1 MAVDV
6 KQLRVGSHILV
17 NGKRE
22 RVVGIRP
29 VRSPFNVFQVIIQHE
44 AKIFSSLG
52 YVPSTSNTIEPIPI
66 TPDLL
71 KELGFV
77 QKRMDYPY
85 GKPDIWYVD
94 PESAKLMENELVVP
108 IVSIWPMEK
117 FGFADWWKIRVLVGD
132 RPMYE
137 GEYVCRYLHEAES
150 FLGLHNIEL
159 IKE

>member
-1 MAVDV
+1 MIDI
-6 KQLRVGSHILV
+6 KTLRIGSHLSHNGRRVRVALV
-17 NGKRE
+17 REDGCICECKDNGQD
-22 RVVGIRP
+22 VIVG
-29 VRSPFNVFQVIIQHE
+29 
-44 AKIFSSLG
+44 LG
-52 YVPSTSNTIEPIPI
+52 VEKQPIPI
-66 TPDLL
+66 TPELL

>member
-6 KQLRVGSHILV
+6 KTLTIGSHILV

-22 RVVGIRP
+22 RVGGIRP

-66 TPDLL
+66 TPELL
-71 KELGFV
+71 KELGFKS
-77 QKRMDYPY
+77 KRE
-85 GKPDIWYVD
+85 GCW
-94 PESAKLMENELVVP
+94 EH
-108 IVSIWPMEK
+108 
-117 FGFADWWKIRVLVGD
+117 WWKDCFDLQHRDESVYWHFHGD
-132 RPMYE
+132 IGIE
-137 GEYVCRYLHEAES
+137 YLHELED
-150 FLGLHNIEL
+150 LYNLVYGVEL

>member
-1 MAVDV
+1 MAVDI
-6 KQLRVGSHILV
+6 KSLRVGSHILV
-17 NGKRE
+17 NSKRV
-22 RVVGIRP
+22 RVCGIRP

-44 AKIFSSLG
+44 EKIFSSLG

-77 QKRMDYPY
+77 NTSSTRRITYTKGSEYEDSWIEFKNLKDRWEIFVSKDNWD
-85 GKPDIWYVD
+85 GRT
-94 PESAKLMENELVVP
+94 VV
-108 IVSIWPMEK
+108 
-117 FGFADWWKIRVLVGD
+117 
-132 RPMYE
+132 
-137 GEYVCRYLHEAES
+137 RYLHEAEL